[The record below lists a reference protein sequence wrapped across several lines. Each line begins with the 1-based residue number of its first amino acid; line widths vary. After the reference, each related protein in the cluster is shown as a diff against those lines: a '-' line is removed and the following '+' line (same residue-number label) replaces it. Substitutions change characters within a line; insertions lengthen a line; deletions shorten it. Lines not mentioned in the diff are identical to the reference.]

1 LIMKED
7 NSMNEKEFR
16 RYKASQDASMIVA
29 TAKLFFFNVLWKEIS
44 KRDQVRRLPAKD
56 LEMVRRHLRE
66 AIASMDDT
74 LFFFPP
80 DVAKDKDAYE
90 RKIKQAFESGLS
102 ERIMAEFKR
111 RIEAE
116 DPTLSKYVRGSA

>member
-1 LIMKED
+1 MKENTPRD
-7 NSMNEKEFR
+7 EKEFT

-29 TAKLFFFNVLWKEIS
+29 TAKLFFFNELWKQIS
-44 KRDQVRRLPAKD
+44 KQVQIGRLPEKD

-80 DVAKDKDAYE
+80 DDVQSKDAFQ
-90 RKIKQAFESGLS
+90 RRIKKAFESGLS
-102 ERIMAEFKR
+102 EKILGEFNR
-111 RIEAE
+111 RVEAN
-116 DPTLSKYVRGSA
+116 DPTLSKYLKSNA